1 MIAAAACCLH
11 IEFLNYF
18 LYTIGCLAVAGIVL
32 GFTMKE
38 YCDYPPLEEVEPEDE
53 SEGFSDSEEGE
64 EVQSDPVEDD
74 PEDEELN
81 IVSYK

>member
-1 MIAAAACCLH
+1 LH

-18 LYTIGCLAVAGIVL
+18 LYTIGCLAVAGIAL

-38 YCDYPPLEEVEPEDE
+38 YCDYPPLEEVEPEDD
-53 SEGFSDSEEGE
+53 SEAESEEGE

-74 PEDEELN
+74 PEDGELN